1 MLEDVV
7 EGLLAGDGTT
17 SDVTENLENLT
28 EIFGDEIGGK
38 GRGETGEDM
47 VKSLM
52 SMNERVVVSA
62 VGDDDGIF
70 SQFRDVSETKDSV
83 FQLVDTLTIF
93 GTDAQLGSW
102 MQQRADGC
110 GADSVFTGGISRAI
124 STRFS
129 RAIGT

>member
-7 EGLLAGDGTT
+7 EGLLAGDGAT

-52 SMNERVVVSA
+52 GMNERVVVAA
-62 VGDDDGIF
+62 VGDDDSILGQFRYVGETEDGIF
-70 SQFRDVSETKDSV
+70 
-83 FQLVDTLTIF
+83 QLLNALTIF
-93 GTDAQLGSW
+93 GTN
-102 MQQRADGC
+102 
-110 GADSVFTGGISRAI
+110 T
-124 STRFS
+124 
-129 RAIGT
+129 